1 MIKLIKNKV
10 DLQFSSILLMSLN
23 SCLVYTLDFSLTLK
37 ADLVKLQDKLD
48 DELLSQDKS
57 SKL

>member
-1 MIKLIKNKV
+1 MSIKFL
-10 DLQFSSILLMSLN
+10 FSIYVRFLLDM
-23 SCLVYTLDFSLTLK
+23 K

>member
-1 MIKLIKNKV
+1 MYV
-10 DLQFSSILLMSLN
+10 RFLLDM
-23 SCLVYTLDFSLTLK
+23 K